1 MKMSMSTYI
10 KGIPCKEK
18 LEAAER
24 IIKDCKIAGVEYP
37 DGVDEI
43 VEEEIKLP
51 VEKIPSEYEDI
62 WEIKVKDI
70 PEGVETIRFINSY

>member
-1 MKMSMSTYI
+1 MSMSTYI
-10 KGIPCKEK
+10 KGIPSKEK

-37 DGVDEI
+37 DGIDDIIEDGI
-43 VEEEIKLP
+43 DLP
-51 VEKIPSEYEDI
+51 IEKIPSDCEDI
-62 WEIKVKDI
+62 WEIKIKDI